1 MKRNP
6 RIAGWIAI
14 LSARRFPRSRPSASA
29 PSGHQLSKPTS
40 QARLVDIG
48 LFEHDHME
56 IQPEPQQLRLPAD
69 CSIGGI
75 RVVYDLI
82 CKALADQQKLELDCS
97 GVDKAD
103 VTSVQ
108 LLLSTAKT
116 ARHFGNRVSLTAVSD
131 VLRSAIKRAGV
142 SSRAMPDS
150 HPAQPAEIK

>member
-1 MKRNP
+1 
-6 RIAGWIAI
+6 
-14 LSARRFPRSRPSASA
+14 
-29 PSGHQLSKPTS
+29 
-40 QARLVDIG
+40 
-48 LFEHDHME
+48 ME
-56 IQPEPQQLRLPAD
+56 IQPEPQQQLRLPAD

-75 RVVYDLI
+75 RVVYELI

-116 ARHFGNRVSLTAVSD
+116 ARHLGNRVSLTAVSE

-142 SSRAMPDS
+142 SSRAMPGS

>member
-1 MKRNP
+1 VTSVSLD
-6 RIAGWIAI
+6 G
-14 LSARRFPRSRPSASA
+14 S
-29 PSGHQLSKPTS
+29 QLSPLDAS
-40 QARLVDIG
+40 PALSFRICALRSPIVEADEPGALVDIDQ
-48 LFEHDHME
+48 FEHDHME

>member
-1 MKRNP
+1 
-6 RIAGWIAI
+6 
-14 LSARRFPRSRPSASA
+14 
-29 PSGHQLSKPTS
+29 
-40 QARLVDIG
+40 
-48 LFEHDHME
+48 ME

-75 RVVYDLI
+75 RLVYDLI
-82 CKALADQQKLELDCS
+82 CKALSAQQKLELDCS
-97 GVDKAD
+97 AVDKAD

-116 ARHFGNRVSLTAVSD
+116 ARHQGNRVSLTAVSE

-150 HPAQPAEIK
+150 HRA